1 MINQLTEEY
10 DKYLQDLIMH
20 GGSFDYDVLNWP
32 WRIFANELVNSCLE
46 ILNEKKGTCITTE
59 YVGSWIDI
67 ESLGVKVAVRIVD
80 HEIEAKRKEKTQAYG
95 STPVLIM
102 LPRFSSSFNRE
113 PQEWYKEAMKEIWEG
128 YKKYKEESLC

>member
-10 DKYLQDLIMH
+10 DKYLQDLIRH
-20 GGSFDYDVLNWP
+20 GGSFDYNVLNWP
-32 WRIFANELVNSCLE
+32 GRTLANELVNSCLE
-46 ILNEKKGTCITTE
+46 ILNEKKGTQITTE

-67 ESLGVKVAVRIVD
+67 ESLGIKVAVRIV
-80 HEIEAKRKEKTQAYG
+80 EPKIEVKRRERNQVYETA
-95 STPVLIM
+95 PVLIM

-113 PQEWYKEAMKEIWEG
+113 PQEWYKEAMKKIWEG